1 MTPKIDTIPKELK
14 KRPQWVCFNHEK
26 EPINPRTGGDA
37 KADDPATWGDIAQ
50 AVKHWEAHK
59 ENGIAG
65 IGYEFSYY
73 DPYCGV
79 DLDKCRD
86 PENGEI
92 EPWAA
97 AIIERLNSYTEI
109 SPSGTGLHILVKGK
123 LPTGGRK
130 KEVQKELNAKDGIK
144 RVFETY
150 DVGRY
155 FTMTGAHIPGTPA
168 TIQDR
173 QAELTALHTEIFGKP
188 QAQQKNTP
196 PAAALDL
203 SDQELIDKARNA
215 TNGSKFIALYDRG
228 DVSGHNTPSDADF
241 ALCAILAFWTGKD
254 YARIERLFNSSAL
267 GQRDKWQD
275 REDYRRRTIETAISK
290 TTETYDPGKSKRK
303 ETRQTTE
310 EKDPQTP
317 EDFRGLRLTDM
328 GNAERLIALHGKDL
342 RYCFPWE
349 KWLVWDKNRWSID
362 VSGEVKRRGKDVVA
376 ALYAAAAEAQ
386 DKTERTALAQ
396 FGLRCEAHNKQNSF
410 ILSAQSELPVE
421 PDNLDRDPWLFNVQ
435 NGTVNLQTGDLRP
448 HDRGNLITKLAPV
461 NHDLNA
467 ECPLWWEFL
476 TRIFNGNMALIRFLQ
491 KAVGYAL
498 TGSTQE
504 QCLFFLYGLGANGKS
519 TLLEVLQTLLG
530 DYSKRTSTET
540 FLIKKSGGI
549 PNDVAAL
556 RGARFVSAVEVES
569 GRRLAEVLVKEMTG
583 GDIISARF
591 MWAEWF
597 EFKPEFKIFLAANH
611 KPTIRGTDHAIWRR
625 IHLLPFT
632 VQIPKE
638 ERDPRLAEKLK
649 AELPGILTWALE
661 GCLLWQSEG
670 LEPPQE
676 VQAATQEYREEMDPL
691 GDFLAES
698 CVVGPKISGKA
709 TALYNAFRK
718 WAEDSGET
726 RPMSQTS
733 FGTSLRE
740 RGFEKEKTRT
750 GIIWWGIGLRE

>member
-1 MTPKIDTIPKELK
+1 MTPNVDTIPQELK
-14 KRPQWVCFNHEK
+14 DRPQWVCFRHDK
-26 EPINPRTGGDA
+26 TPVNPRTGKNA
-37 KADDPATWGDIAQ
+37 KADKPETWSDFAQ
-50 AVKHWEAHK
+50 AVKHYEAHK
-59 ENGIAG
+59 GNGISG
-65 IGYEFSYY
+65 IGYEFSFY

-86 PENGEI
+86 PETGEI

-109 SPSGTGLHILVKGK
+109 SPSGRGVHILVKSS
-123 LPTGGRK
+123 LPPGGPRRK
-130 KEVQKELNAKDGIK
+130 DKVEM
-144 RVFETY
+144 Y

-155 FTMTGAHIPGTPA
+155 FTMTGAHIPETPP

-173 QAELTALHTEIFGKP
+173 QEELTALHTEVFGKP
-188 QAQQKNTP
+188 QAPQKNTP
-196 PAAALDL
+196 PAAALGL
-203 SDQELIDKARNA
+203 SDQELIDKAHRAANGERFSRLWQGDISGYASESEA
-215 TNGSKFIALYDRG
+215 TAALLK
-228 DVSGHNTPSDADF
+228 H
-241 ALCAILAFWTGKD
+241 LCFWCGPDHGKVD
-254 YARIERLFNSSAL
+254 RLFRQSGL
-267 GQRDKWQD
+267 MRDKWD
-275 REDYRRRTIETAISK
+275 RHTGGSTWGTLEIQKAIAQA
-290 TTETYDPGKSKRK
+290 TEFYTPGKRPPDKAPHTDK
-303 ETRQTTE
+303 PTDK
-310 EKDPQTP
+310 KDPQTP
-317 EDFRGLRLTDM
+317 EDFRGLRLTDW
-328 GNAERLIALHGKDL
+328 GNAERLVSLHGNDL

-349 KWLVWDKNRWSID
+349 KWLVWDKNRWIID
-362 VSGEVKRRGKDVVA
+362 VSGEVKRRAKDVVA
-376 ALYAAAAEAQ
+376 ALYAAAAEEQ
-386 DKTERTALAQ
+386 DRITRTALAQ

-410 ILSAQSELPVE
+410 ILSAQSETGIPVV

-435 NGTVNLQTGDLRP
+435 NGTVDLQTGELRP
-448 HDRGNLITKLAPV
+448 HDRLDLITKLAPV
-461 NHDLNA
+461 NHDLAA
-467 ECPLWWEFL
+467 ECPLWWKFL
-476 TRIFNGNMALIRFLQ
+476 YEIFNHNENLIRFLQ

-519 TLLEVLQTLLG
+519 TLLEVLQALLG

-583 GDIISARF
+583 GDTITARF
-591 MWAEWF
+591 LHSEFF

-611 KPTIRGTDHAIWRR
+611 KPVIRGTDIAIWRR

-649 AELPGILTWALE
+649 AELPGILKWALE

-670 LEPPQE
+670 LDPPQE

-691 GDFLAES
+691 ADFLAE
-698 CVVGPKISGKA
+698 CCIVAPDKFAKA
-709 TALYNAFRK
+709 ADLYKAFTE
-718 WAEDSGET
+718 WAEANGDKNPLNQ
-726 RPMSQTS
+726 RN
-733 FGTSLRE
+733 FGLALTE
-740 RGFEKEKTRT
+740 RGLTKER
-750 GIIWWGIGLRE
+750 GNRGVWYRYGIGLIEK